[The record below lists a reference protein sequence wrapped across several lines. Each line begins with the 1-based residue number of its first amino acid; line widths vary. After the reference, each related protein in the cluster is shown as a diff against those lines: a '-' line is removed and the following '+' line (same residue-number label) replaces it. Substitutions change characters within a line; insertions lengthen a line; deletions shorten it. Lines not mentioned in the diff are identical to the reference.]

1 MTAPF
6 PPPRGRISLVGAGP
20 GAADLLTLR
29 ALRTLQSA
37 DVVLHDRLITEEV
50 LALIPPSTRRI
61 AVGKEVGANAWPQAR
76 IEALMVAQALSG
88 AHVVRL
94 KSGDPAI
101 FARAAEEIAA
111 ARAAGLEVQIV
122 PGITAA
128 SAASASLGRPL
139 TTRGVAQR
147 LVIATATD
155 EADGALP
162 ESLPRGT
169 TLALYMGTRKLE
181 ALEAGLLASG
191 AHPATEVSAVC
202 HASQAGERVFTS
214 PLRGMTEAFRAQKG
228 FAAPCVLILTEGVYA
243 AQSSPRSRTGAEW
256 VKAPTEM

>member
-29 ALRTLQSA
+29 ALRCLQGA
-37 DVVLHDRLITEEV
+37 DVVMYDRLIAAEI
-50 LALIPPSTRRI
+50 LDLIPPTTRRI
-61 AVGKEVGANAWPQAR
+61 AVGKEVGANAWPQER
-76 IEALMVAQALSG
+76 INALMVAEALQG

-101 FARAAEEIAA
+101 FARAAEEIDA
-111 ARAAGLEVQIV
+111 ARSLGLAIEIV

-147 LVIATATD
+147 LVISTATD
-155 EADGALP
+155 AEDAALTEP
-162 ESLPRGT
+162 LPRGT
-169 TLALYMGTRKLE
+169 TLALYMGTRKLAAIE
-181 ALEAGLLASG
+181 AALLAQG
-191 AHPATEVSAVC
+191 ADPDTEVAAVC
-202 HASQAGERVFTS
+202 HASQKGEYIHRGPLKGMAERMGRDSRV
-214 PLRGMTEAFRAQKG
+214 AH
-228 FAAPCVLILTEGVYA
+228 PCVLILTEGVTCA
-243 AQSSPRSRTGAEW
+243 SARVLEAVTSR
-256 VKAPTEM
+256 